1 MWHRTQELLSELHS
15 FEINSDTQ
23 IVQPVISG
31 WLTLAILD
39 QAAFCSKILYFYKSG
54 VLVLEVTK
62 ITSQCGT
69 GSKGGVVLLLGTLVI
84 PEKP

>member
-1 MWHRTQELLSELHS
+1 MWHRTQELLRELHS

-31 WLTLAILD
+31 WLTLVILD

-62 ITSQCGT
+62 SQASVGQEVKEVW
-69 GSKGGVVLLLGTLVI
+69 SYFLE
-84 PEKP
+84 P